1 MKFNKQTNEKGRLI
15 ELIKKSHQNKN
26 IELEALIHHEGC
38 HKLIK
43 YDDFL
48 SCLSR
53 IKNQKEFKSLTPKEV
68 LNITF
73 RPDSKY
79 RCLRVSIIGRETVRS
94 FCSHGRIKDLGSNV
108 RYYHKEIQK
117 DSNGKIE
124 RVDLSDYKVRFNL
137 KEERDLGEDHE
148 LVKEIQSQWFE
159 VPKFFRYKKIF
170 TFETLNGLFRN
181 DFAIVKESRNEI
193 KEMYISEVR
202 KYNLED
208 LVLKPDSF
216 KGKFSAWWHTV
227 KNKPKELVKVCD
239 QPVYYQSFQKSG
251 TLDGRPS
258 YEIEV
263 EYLGNQK
270 GQIMLSEEEVL
281 SKFVQLV
288 GIHLQA
294 IQKSYFVM
302 GESEKDQVIRTYQQ
316 LTGLK
321 GSNLFKAP
329 LPITV
334 EVGHLQRLTNR
345 QYLDNNNL
353 NLRKNYLVTEKAD
366 GERNLLY
373 VDPVGS
379 MYFINRQ
386 NLIRKLGVKMPD
398 LASTLIDGEYL
409 SDQNLF
415 MVFDAYF
422 FQGDGVWKQVFDPRY
437 EAVKKFVEYVKKNM
451 DVSNKTNGNDIKYP
465 LNVDRKVFYR
475 GDITMRKDKVSLDE
489 SHYDTLIFDA
499 CKKILK
505 QVSVSQG
512 GLLDVGHQFSYNVD
526 GLIFVPL
533 NLHVGQDYIGHNVTE
548 YSMTQS
554 WNRTFKWK
562 PPKMNSIDMVTE
574 VYHPSTSVDFNEQY
588 YNGIPYRQV
597 ILKVNYQPD
606 YHNRYNSQRV
616 LNEGISNTPGL
627 KAFTPNYPFVGHIDY
642 NGHLVD
648 ESYIAWV
655 PVDLAGNMIAL
666 DKSAIQDGEVVEY
679 AYDMNED
686 DIQFRWKPLRVRA
699 NKKANGYHTAINV
712 WRSIHNPIST
722 EMIIGDVDIPQS
734 ETYYQ
739 SNTKRSEY
747 YLKEMKSFHNFVK
760 SRLLDHISQDKK
772 RPYILDLCCG
782 KLGDLYKW
790 KNQKANF
797 VLAVDSCPDGLDNYN
812 DGGAVRALMA
822 QEHNSNFKRLNSNL
836 MVVLADCT
844 KPLNTGEAGLNALN
858 EYYLKVLYGGVDL
871 GDYSKLGRLSGH
883 ALQKFDIVTCHFAIH
898 YFFNN
903 YERLTGFLDNVHQ
916 NLRTNGY
923 FIGTCLD
930 GQSLYEKLGKSKTGV
945 ISKFQDPDEQQLIWR
960 IIKKYNNT
968 GSQMP
973 SDENSLG
980 MEIDVDL
987 ENINNTSHEYLV
999 NFDFLVSLLNQYGL
1013 ELVDSKLFNEI
1024 PNSMLEEFYDNVK
1037 SEGHILKSKHMALE
1051 YSLLHRWFIF
1061 QKKSLAVE
1069 GPSLTAQEE
1078 AEILNAGVT
1087 DLDDNNNNSDNNS
1100 DHDDKSVELEVP
1112 DLEEVEG
1119 FDSQKVKM
1127 SGKDNISK
1135 YRVEY
1140 DYDDESEDDEI
1151 DS

>member
-1 MKFNKQTNEKGRLI
+1 MKFNKQTNEKGRLV

-26 IELEALIHHEGC
+26 IELEALIYHEGC
-38 HKLIK
+38 NKLIK

-48 SCLSR
+48 ACLSR
-53 IKNQKEFKSLTPKEV
+53 IKNQKEFKSLAPKEI

-79 RCLRVSIIGRETVRS
+79 RYLRISIIGRETVRS

-108 RYYHKEIQK
+108 RYYHKEMQK
-117 DSNGKIE
+117 DGNGKIE
-124 RVDLSDYKVRFNL
+124 RVDLTDYKVRFNL
-137 KEERDLGEDHE
+137 KEEKDLGSEHE
-148 LVKEIQSQWFE
+148 LVKEIQQQWFE
-159 VPKFFRYKKIF
+159 VPKFFRYKKVF

-193 KEMYISEVR
+193 REMYISEVR

-208 LVLKPDSF
+208 LVLKPDSY
-216 KGKFSAWWHTV
+216 KGKFSVWWNTV
-227 KNKPKELVKVCD
+227 KNKPKELVRVCD
-239 QPVYYQSFQKSG
+239 QPVYYQTFQKSG

-302 GESEKDQVIRTYQQ
+302 GESEKERVAKNYQQ

-321 GSNLFKAP
+321 GNNLFKAP

-334 EVGHLQRLTNR
+334 EVAHLQKLTNR

-373 VDPVGS
+373 VDSQGF

-386 NLIRKLGVKMPD
+386 NLIRKLGIKMPE
-398 LASTLIDGEYL
+398 LSNTLIDGEYL
-409 SDQNLF
+409 TDQNLY
-415 MVFDAYF
+415 MAFDAYF
-422 FQGDGVWKQVFDPRY
+422 FQGNEVWKHIFDPRY
-437 EAVKKFVEYVKKNM
+437 DAVKRFVEYAKKNM
-451 DVSNKTNGNDIKYP
+451 DISNKADGVEVKYP
-465 LNVDRKVFYR
+465 LNVDRKIFYR
-475 GDITMRKDKVSLDE
+475 GDITMKKDKATLDE
-489 SHYDTLIFDA
+489 SHYDTLIFEA

-526 GLIFVPL
+526 GLIFIPL
-533 NLHVGQDYIGHNVTE
+533 NLHVGQDYLGQKITE
-548 YSMTQS
+548 FSMTQS

-562 PPKMNSIDMVTE
+562 PPKMNSIDMATE

-606 YHNRYNSQRV
+606 FHNRYNSQRV
-616 LNEGISNTPGL
+616 LNEGITNAPGL
-627 KAFTPNYPFVGHIDY
+627 KAFSPNYPFVGRIDY

-655 PVDLAGNMIAL
+655 PVDSVGNMIAL
-666 DKSAIQDGEVVEY
+666 DKNVIQDGEVVEY
-679 AYDMNED
+679 AYDLNED
-686 DIQFRWKPLRVRA
+686 DVQFRWKPLRVRA

-712 WRSIHNPIST
+712 WRSIHNPITT
-722 EMIIGDVDIPQS
+722 EMIVGDTDIPQS
-734 ETYYQ
+734 DTYYQ
-739 SNTKRSEY
+739 SNMKRSEY

-782 KLGDLYKW
+782 RLGDLYKW

-822 QEHNSNFKRLNSNL
+822 QENNSTFKRLNSNL
-836 MVVLADCT
+836 MVVLADCS
-844 KPLNTGEAGLNALN
+844 KPLNTGDAGLNALN
-858 EYYLKVLYGGVDL
+858 QYYLKVLYGNVDL

-883 ALQKFDIVTCHFAIH
+883 ALQKFDIATCHFAIH
-898 YFFNN
+898 YFFDN
-903 YERLTGFLDNVHQ
+903 YDRLTGFLDNVHQ

-930 GQSLYEKLGKSKTGV
+930 GQSVYQKLGKSRDGI
-945 ISKFQDPDEQQLIWR
+945 ISKFQDPEEQQLIWR
-960 IIKKYNNT
+960 ITKKYSQT

-980 MEIDVDL
+980 MEIDVDV
-987 ENINNTSHEYLV
+987 ESINNTSHEYLV

-1037 SEGHILKSKHMALE
+1037 AEGHVLKSKHMALE

-1078 AEILNAGVT
+1078 AEILNAGI
-1087 DLDDNNNNSDNNS
+1087 DESDNAN
-1100 DHDDKSVELEVP
+1100 DDANDDDKKSPELEDP
-1112 DLEEVEG
+1112 DLEVVEG
-1119 FDSQKVKM
+1119 FDSQKTKK
-1127 SGKDNISK
+1127 SGKDNISRYK
-1135 YRVEY
+1135 VEY
-1140 DYDDESEDDEI
+1140 DYDDEDDEDE